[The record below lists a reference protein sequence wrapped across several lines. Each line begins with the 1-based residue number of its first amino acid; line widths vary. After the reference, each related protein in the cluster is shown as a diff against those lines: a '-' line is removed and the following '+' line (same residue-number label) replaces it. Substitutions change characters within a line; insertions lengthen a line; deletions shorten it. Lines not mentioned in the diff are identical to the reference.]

1 MVNPVASSNAIHQ
14 AEVSQADTKQPAENA
29 AAKNQ
34 PARAQDSVTLKSS
47 RDADHDR
54 DANPA

>member
-47 RDADHDR
+47 RDADR
-54 DANPA
+54 DGDAK

>member
-14 AEVSQADTKQPAENA
+14 AEVSQAAAKPVTGNA

-34 PARAQDSVTLKSS
+34 PAKAQDSVTLKSR
-47 RDADHDR
+47 RDADHDG
-54 DANPA
+54 DSK